1 MVANNVDTDDDTTSN
16 SGYNW
21 NNRNQ
26 NNPTTTHLYGK
37 LPNDV
42 TADWQRDYSK
52 YTKVFVRG

>member
-1 MVANNVDTDDDTTSN
+1 MVANNVDTDDDTSTSN

-52 YTKVFVRG
+52 YTKVF